1 MSKLIA
7 VDVDGTLLN
16 SNHEILEETK
26 IALIRAIEKGHKVV
40 IVSGRPT
47 EAILDLAKEL
57 EFEKY
62 AGLISSYNGGAITN
76 FKTGE
81 KISSHTLDLDLAK
94 EILEKTKNL
103 DVFPL
108 ITDEYTIISNKDN
121 AFLDVES
128 HILNLE
134 PLIVENLS
142 QSINFKPYKIT
153 FTNYPQK
160 LDQVIPLLKENFSDR
175 TSQVRSL
182 SAFYELM
189 PQNLSKGKSLLEI
202 AEYYNIDQKD
212 IIAFGDAQND
222 ISMFEIAGTPVAMGN
237 ADEIIKEMS
246 SYVTLSNDENGIAD
260 YLKKFVL

>member
-16 SNHEILEETK
+16 SNHEILVQTK
-26 IALIRAIEKGHKVV
+26 DSLIKAMEKGHKVV

-57 EFEKY
+57 EFEKF

-108 ITDEYTIISNKDN
+108 ITDEYTMISNKDN
-121 AFLDVES
+121 AFLDVET
-128 HILNLE
+128 HILKLE
-134 PLIVENLS
+134 PLIVEDLS
-142 QSINFKPYKIT
+142 KSINFKPYKII
-153 FTNYPQK
+153 FANYPQK
-160 LDQVIPLLKENFSDR
+160 LDEIIPFLKDNFSDR

-182 SAFYELM
+182 SAFYEIM

-202 AEYYNIDQKD
+202 AEHYNIKEKD
-212 IIAFGDAQND
+212 IIAFGDALND
-222 ISMFEIAGTPVAMGN
+222 ISMFETAGVPVAMGN

-246 SYVTLSNDENGIAD
+246 SYVTLSNDENGIGY
-260 YLKKFVL
+260 YLEKFVL